1 LAAPQVYKVQST
13 KLFGVLM
20 LAYSSHEIRRALIE
34 VCRAIYQRGLVSAS
48 GGNLSVRL
56 GSGFFLITRSGSSF
70 RDLSERDLLVLSGD
84 GEVVEGV
91 GKPSTE
97 TPIHLAL
104 YRVRGDVGS
113 IIHAHPPYSTAFA
126 VLGKPVPSVTVQA
139 SELLGEVKLIGFERP
154 GSEALTRCCVDV
166 FKDVSV
172 RCALLERHGVL
183 VVGRDI
189 WDAYN
194 NLDLLEETAK
204 IAYLAS
210 VLKLRG

>member
-1 LAAPQVYKVQST
+1 
-13 KLFGVLM
+13 
-20 LAYSSHEIRRALIE
+20 LAYSSEEIRRAFIE
-34 VCRAIYQRGLVSAS
+34 VCRTIYQRGLVSAS

-56 GSGFFLITRSGSSF
+56 GGGFFLITRSGSSF
-70 RDLSERDLLVLSGD
+70 RDLGERDLLVLSGV

-104 YRVRGDVGS
+104 YGVRGDVGS

-126 VLGKPVPSVTVQA
+126 VLGKPIPSVTVQA
-139 SELLGEVKLIGFERP
+139 SELLGEVKVIKFEHP
-154 GSEALTRCCVDV
+154 GSEALTQGCIDV

-172 RCALLERHGVL
+172 RCALMEKHGVL

-189 WDAYN
+189 WAAYN

-204 IAYLAS
+204 ITYLAS
-210 VLKLRG
+210 VLKTL